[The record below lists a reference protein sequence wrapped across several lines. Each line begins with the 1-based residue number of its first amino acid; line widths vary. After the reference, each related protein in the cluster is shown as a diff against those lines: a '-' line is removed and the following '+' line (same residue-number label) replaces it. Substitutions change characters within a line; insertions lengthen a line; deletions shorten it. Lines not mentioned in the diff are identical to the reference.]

1 MLFFKWQAP
10 YNPEHTT
17 AMVIFT
23 RLTYMCTHGHTQTHI
38 DRETNTDKETNR
50 NWSGRLSCKKISMN
64 MEALQYSQHI
74 YSVSRSRRIR

>member
-1 MLFFKWQAP
+1 MLFIKWQAP

-17 AMVIFT
+17 AMVTLT

-50 NWSGRLSCKKISMN
+50 NWSGRFSCKKLAWIWRHYN
-64 MEALQYSQHI
+64 TVHI
-74 YSVSRSRRIR
+74 FIQFPEVDV